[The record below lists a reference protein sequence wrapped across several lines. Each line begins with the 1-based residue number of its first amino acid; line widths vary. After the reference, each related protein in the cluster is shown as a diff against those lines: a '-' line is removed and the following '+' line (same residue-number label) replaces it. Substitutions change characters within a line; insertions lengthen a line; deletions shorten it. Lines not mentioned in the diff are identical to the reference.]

1 MQQSGQ
7 DSASWKYF
15 MYICCAPGE
24 KSWLSRTHQ
33 AHGEDDTF
41 LQHLSYSTTARCR
54 SPHPSRVR
62 GSPHPFSKKGAGRA
76 VFRKNQHWNGA
87 GSDRAATVREAF
99 PASAIGRLEERVG
112 TGAFEACLQGQHCRS
127 GVLPVV
133 ALLVSEGVA
142 SPQHQKLVRGGSPE
156 SRFKRDI

>member
-1 MQQSGQ
+1 MNNRSTSMTSS
-7 DSASWKYF
+7 DLKVATLRSLDVIDVDLEPSTCCSWETCSKLVISF
-15 MYICCAPGE
+15 NSCALP
-24 KSWLSRTHQ
+24 SP
-33 AHGEDDTF
+33 
-41 LQHLSYSTTARCR
+41 
-54 SPHPSRVR
+54 PHPSRVR

>member
-1 MQQSGQ
+1 VRE
-7 DSASWKYF
+7 F
-15 MYICCAPGE
+15 TP
-24 KSWLSRTHQ
+24 
-33 AHGEDDTF
+33 
-41 LQHLSYSTTARCR
+41 QHVQPIPSKRRSSFQNFQLWYARCR

-62 GSPHPFSKKGAGRA
+62 GSPHPFYKKGAGRA
-76 VFRKNQHWNGA
+76 VFRKNQHCNGA

-99 PASAIGRLEERVG
+99 PASAIWRLEERVG
-112 TGAFEACLQGQHCRS
+112 TGAFEACLQGQHWGS

-133 ALLVSEGVA
+133 ALLVSKGVA